1 MMNGRTIKAAMICGL
16 VWLASGCQEDDGPG
30 VQINNG
36 GGGSLPGVV
45 KPGPDMPADLV
56 VADQDPDAAPS
67 VGGDLVPTEPGLLI
81 DYLQRGGYKGFP
93 SSNTVVRRSTGP
105 HPAQRTFFNQRLT
118 DSFETPG
125 AQHPVGAAAVKELYE
140 SDNKTLRGWAV
151 QVKVDADSDA
161 GQGWYWYETLNTDG
175 LDPVADGRGVPLCSN
190 CHLAGE
196 DLILSPYPLE

>member
-30 VQINNG
+30 LQVNNG
-36 GGGSLPGVV
+36 GGNGFPGVV

-56 VADQDPDAAPS
+56 VADQDPDAAPPL
-67 VGGDLVPTEPGLLI
+67 GADLVPTEPDLLI
-81 DYLQRGGYKGFP
+81 DYLRRGGYKGFP
-93 SSNTVVRRSTGP
+93 SSSSMVQRSTGP
-105 HPAQRTFFNQRLT
+105 HGMQRTFLNQRLT
-118 DSFETPG
+118 DSFEEPG
-125 AQHPVGAAAVKELYE
+125 AQHPVGAAAVKELYDGD
-140 SDNKTLRGWAV
+140 SDAPFGWAV

-175 LDPVADGRGVPLCSN
+175 LDPEAAGRGVPQCSN

-196 DLILSPYPLE
+196 DLIMSPYPLE